1 MIWSP
6 GKFMHPVRVRL
17 DTANDGHYNTG
28 RSVTKAQLVTMT
40 PTMKPLLVVLL
51 LKRGRVLIEVWDE
64 LRLYGVV
71 EPCPFSLYLKPN
83 LTNRRK
89 TCN

>member
-1 MIWSP
+1 
-6 GKFMHPVRVRL
+6 MHPVRVRL

-28 RSVTKAQLVTMT
+28 RSVAKAQLVTMT

-64 LRLYGVV
+64 L
-71 EPCPFSLYLKPN
+71 
-83 LTNRRK
+83 
-89 TCN
+89 